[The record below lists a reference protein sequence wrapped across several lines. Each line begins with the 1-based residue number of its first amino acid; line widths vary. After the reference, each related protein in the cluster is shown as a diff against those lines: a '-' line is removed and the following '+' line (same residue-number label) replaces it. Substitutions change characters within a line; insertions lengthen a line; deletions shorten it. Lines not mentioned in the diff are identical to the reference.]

1 MERRLWGFET
11 LQLQVPPVIVER
23 VGDNIMDHNDA
34 KHIYKCP

>member
-1 MERRLWGFET
+1 MERRLWGFNPFSSKYT
-11 LQLQVPPVIVER
+11 PVIVER